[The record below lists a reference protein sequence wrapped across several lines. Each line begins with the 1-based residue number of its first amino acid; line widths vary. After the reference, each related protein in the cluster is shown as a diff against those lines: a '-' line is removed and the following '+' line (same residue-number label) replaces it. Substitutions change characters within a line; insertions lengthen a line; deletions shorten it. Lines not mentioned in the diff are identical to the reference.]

1 MDTILIRK
9 ILCKL
14 FKVVDNRLKFNDLY
28 FLDEELVE
36 LFKRLE
42 TLNYHPTK
50 E

>member
-14 FKVVDNRLKFNDLY
+14 FTVKDNRLEINSLY
-28 FLDEELVE
+28 FMDKELVE

-42 TLNYHPTK
+42 TLNYHPSK